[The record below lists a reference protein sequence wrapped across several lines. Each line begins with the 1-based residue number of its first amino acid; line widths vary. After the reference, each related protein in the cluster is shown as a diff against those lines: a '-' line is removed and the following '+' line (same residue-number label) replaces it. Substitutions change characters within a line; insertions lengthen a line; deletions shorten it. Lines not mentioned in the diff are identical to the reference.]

1 MVLPGMV
8 DRWWETGFQCEDVS
22 RRTGDF
28 VVVKIDMENAFN
40 EVSRASILEAFEEE
54 PSLQHFRGH
63 VAVIFAPGVGWDQGE
78 LDGDFLWRGMHKGT
92 R

>member
-28 VVVKIDMENAFN
+28 VVVKIDMENACN
-40 EVSRASILEAFEEE
+40 EVSRVSILVAFEEE
-54 PSLQHFRGH
+54 PSLQHVRSH
-63 VAVIFAPGVGWDQGE
+63 AAVVLAPGSGLESGGVRYGFSVEG
-78 LDGDFLWRGMHKGT
+78 
-92 R
+92 